1 MAFVRL
7 QTALL
12 QTTLWATTAIPHQTR
27 WEATSN
33 TRKKPNSLKY
43 THIRGT
49 NPGMGLTFC
58 LQQLFK
64 LTKAKEHRLFAY
76 SIQGLNGVT
85 PNLIPSWEPQISRQH
100 DSEETASPASVCFTV
115 HWSHKP
121 SPSHT
126 AAVRDCRW
134 TMLLGNYY
142 QYCSINP
149 SFPLVSMNYVFNN
162 LQETHADRGRM

>member
-12 QTTLWATTAIPHQTR
+12 QTTLEATTAATPQTR

-33 TRKKPNSLKY
+33 TRKKPSSLKY
-43 THIRGT
+43 THIRGI

-64 LTKAKEHRLFAY
+64 LTKAKERRLFAY

-85 PNLIPSWEPQISRQH
+85 PKLVPSWEPRISKQH
-100 DSEETASPASVCFTV
+100 DSEEPASPASVSFTLQ
-115 HWSHKP
+115 WSQKP
-121 SPSHT
+121 SPPRT
-126 AAVRDCRW
+126 AAVRNCRW
-134 TMLLGNYY
+134 TRLLGNYY

-149 SFPLVSMNYVFNN
+149 SLICQCEPC
-162 LQETHADRGRM
+162 A